1 MILAVDVAGVRAF
14 SRAVGVHAF
23 NFSTWEVNAV
33 HARRVTGIIN
43 CGAQLDWKGTIR
55 AHMGLSVG
63 KG

>member
-1 MILAVDVAGVRAF
+1 MPSTYKQCVV
-14 SRAVGVHAF
+14 VHAC

-33 HARRVTGIIN
+33 HARRVTGSIN

>member
-1 MILAVDVAGVRAF
+1 MPSTYKQCVV
-14 SRAVGVHAF
+14 VHAC